1 MASPSSASDSSPAPS
16 LTPHPSLIPEPP
28 AAARQPSETPPTAT
42 PSAQPQTSPVA
53 GISDGYSG
61 IDPAAMDDFER
72 GLGRAEDALGRNEQI
87 IDRTLRQLDL
97 DTSGLGA
104 LREMRNWLTAGRPDL
119 RRRSETIRAQQ
130 SEWSAGAGVPGGL
143 SDFDETLYG
152 KAARDPDVYA
162 AVTSVT
168 QAAEKGEIDE
178 KTLKALEKREGD
190 PTFAAGL
197 MNALGAAGLRELMAK
212 TVDHRD
218 DRKVTRLQA
227 ALGAAL
233 GTASS
238 RLTPAWRDQLT
249 PPATANPKEA
259 YAVALALKNG
269 KADTSFLVAVARK
282 LDAWDRARG
291 KLPAAS
297 PDVMVPLME
306 ALSKNAA
313 AAQDFF
319 TSDAT
324 TLKHFLTERYTQD
337 GGKALGKALEAAML
351 TFRDHDG
358 SPDQPSRGYLSAKL
372 ASEFAH
378 LEAQRIDAG
387 DPPESLVPAPT
398 TGRIL
403 AGYIADIDWV
413 ADVGSD
419 PVAPGVRGANYSHFA
434 EKDQWGA
441 QFNREDLRRLLKETF
456 ADPEAFSLVTVAQKT
471 FSALLLDYGA
481 REMATKNSDDGLQTN
496 ARRIGAGYGLI
507 TDAAGLGKI
516 EKGKQLDEA
525 QTIKVKAFNAVANT
539 ALGIPQ
545 KGTWPIT
552 AAVIGSW
559 TGLLEDA
566 LKGKAESSARSNANA
581 TVDQTRNLVQDL
593 TVTAML
599 KYKLFGPAEPA
610 TATHPW
616 ATLEGLQEG
625 DDPRNN
631 PNNFLKDD
639 GRTLMTMDEM
649 IDSKATNSTDKYRRV
664 EAYKR
669 WLYEQSGKPWRDV
682 REPLDSAFSSAF
694 AQYES

>member
-16 LTPHPSLIPEPP
+16 LTPRPSLIPEPP
-28 AAARQPSETPPTAT
+28 PAARQPSETPPTAT

-104 LREMRNWLTAGRPDL
+104 LREMRNWLTASRPDL

-130 SEWSAGAGVPGGL
+130 SEWSAGAGVPGVL

-152 KAARDPDVYA
+152 KAAHDPDVYA

-168 QAAEKGEIDE
+168 QAAEKGEIDA

-190 PTFAAGL
+190 PAFAAGL
-197 MNALGAAGLRELMAK
+197 MNALGAAGLRELIAK
-212 TVDHRD
+212 TVDHGD

-306 ALSKNAA
+306 ALSENPA

-319 TSDAT
+319 AKDAT
-324 TLKHFLTERYTQD
+324 SLKHFLTERYTQD

-351 TFRDHDG
+351 HFRDHDG
-358 SPDQPSRGYLSAKL
+358 SPSQPSRGYLSAKL
-372 ASEFAH
+372 ASEFVH
-378 LEAQRIDAG
+378 LQAQRIDAG
-387 DPPESLVPAPT
+387 DPPESLVPTMT
-398 TGRIL
+398 TSRVL
-403 AGYIADIDWV
+403 ASYISDINRV
-413 ADVGSD
+413 ADVESD
-419 PVAPGVRGANYSHFA
+419 SGVPGVQGADYSHKA
-434 EKDQWGA
+434 GQDEWGA
-441 QFNREDLRRLLKETF
+441 LFSREELRWLLKETF
-456 ADPEAFSLVTVAQKT
+456 ADPKALSLVAIAQTAFSGELLDAGATELVNNNSN
-471 FSALLLDYGA
+471 SALLD
-481 REMATKNSDDGLQTN
+481 N
-496 ARRIGAGYGLI
+496 AQRIGAGFGMI
-507 TDAAGLGKI
+507 ADAAGLAKI
-516 EKGKQLDEA
+516 EKGKKLDEA
-525 QTIKVKAFNAVANT
+525 HTIKVKAFNAVVNT

-545 KGTWPIT
+545 KGAWPIT

-559 TGLLEDA
+559 NGLLEDV
-566 LKGKAESSARSNANA
+566 LKGKAESGARSHASA
-581 TVDQTRNLVQDL
+581 AVDQSRTALRDL
-593 TVTAML
+593 TAKAL
-599 KYKLFGPAEPA
+599 LEHNFFGPAEPA
-610 TATHPW
+610 ADTHPW
-616 ATLEGLQEG
+616 ATLEGLKQG
-625 DDPRNN
+625 DDPRDN
-631 PNNFLKDD
+631 PNNFLEDD
-639 GRTLMTMDEM
+639 GRTLMSTNEM
-649 IDSKATNSTDKYRRV
+649 IDNTATNSTDKYRRV
-664 EAYKR
+664 QAYKR
-669 WLYEQSGKPWRDV
+669 WLYEQAGKPWRDIKSS
-682 REPLDSAFSSAF
+682 LDQGFSQAF